1 VSAENRVTSCDL
13 QVLVDDAAEPV
24 SSEHADARPRTRLCA
39 ACGRALV
46 QGSVRSVRVEMLHI
60 LAQYAVEMAWSGD
73 QEVVEA
79 FPAQG
84 ADEAFRDRVRPR
96 CPDRGADDPHVSTD
110 EDGVERGGEL
120 AVPVADQEPEPV
132 GAFAE
137 VDEQVAGLLGD
148 PVSGGVGG

>member
-1 VSAENRVTSCDL
+1 M
-13 QVLVDDAAEPV
+13 DDAAEPV

-60 LAQYAVEMAWSGD
+60 LAQHDVEMAWSGD

-84 ADEAFRDRVRPR
+84 AETLRMGTSR
-96 CPDRGADDPHVSTD
+96 CGREPFCPIRSI
-110 EDGVERGGEL
+110 RCL
-120 AVPVADQEPEPV
+120 AA
-132 GAFAE
+132 
-137 VDEQVAGLLGD
+137 
-148 PVSGGVGG
+148 